1 MDFWF
6 AGHRSRERRRHV
18 QPGLF
23 TLARHCRFCTGS
35 FGLLVGDLEPREK
48 GLARH
53 HRPDV
58 GDQAV
63 AAAQARLENI
73 YEAVKDRGR
82 NGPN

>member
-1 MDFWF
+1 MDIWF
-6 AGHRSRERRRHV
+6 AGYRSRERRRHL

-23 TLARHCRFCTGS
+23 TLARLCGFCTGS

-63 AAAQARLENI
+63 AACLTWSENL
-73 YEAVKDRGR
+73 
-82 NGPN
+82 